1 MQLYIFLIF
10 FFINKYDILV
20 DVDDGVN
27 WTFNLIYK
35 STLLNIFTLIQ
46 YYNNDITKLSSKANK
61 EMICTTI
68 NTFNF

>member
-1 MQLYIFLIF
+1 MHTHAIIYIFNF

-20 DVDDGVN
+20 DVDDGV
-27 WTFNLIYK
+27 YK